1 MVRNGTPVM
10 VYEPSRAS
18 WTCVKVQRQSLMEYR
33 LVRKI
38 ELQME
43 GRGLI
48 SVGRVTLHDEAGN
61 EDWSVD
67 VSAHGCVK

>member
-1 MVRNGTPVM
+1 
-10 VYEPSRAS
+10 
-18 WTCVKVQRQSLMEYR
+18 MEYR